1 MSYRHTLDATIESLH
16 EIENLVRGF
25 PAHGK
30 IPVIEMDLTL
40 QKVRNVYELLL
51 MFKRE
56 EEAARVERAAA
67 MPPVHQEPVMAVS
80 PEATTKPQ
88 EVEGSSALPEK
99 PLAATDTDKSAGPQT
114 LADQFKGRTTLHE
127 SLHQTFSR
135 EADTLA
141 KAKPVTN
148 LLTAIGINDRFTFVR
163 ELFSNDSK
171 AFEQTITLLN
181 DAASFNDAYNY
192 MIQHFDWD
200 MDSEPVQQLLDII
213 RRKFI
218 KGRNE

>member
-1 MSYRHTLDATIESLH
+1 MSYKHTLDATIESLH

-25 PAHGK
+25 PENGK

-56 EEAARVERAAA
+56 EGTAMVERAVSI
-67 MPPVHQEPVMAVS
+67 PSVNQEPVIAAPS
-80 PEATTKPQ
+80 DSITKPQ

-99 PLAATDTDKSAGPQT
+99 QVSATVTDKSAGSQT

-127 SLHQTFSR
+127 SLHQTFNR

-148 LLTAIGINDRFTFVR
+148 LRTAIGINDRFTFIR
-163 ELFSNDSK
+163 ELFGNDAK
-171 AFEQTITLLN
+171 AFEQTITILN
-181 DAASFNDAYNY
+181 DAANFNDAYNY

-200 MDSEPVQQLLDII
+200 MDSEPVQQLLDMI

-218 KGRNE
+218 KGRHE